1 MCIVCISIAILEEK
15 SALEQQLT
23 VYRSEREQLVVMI
36 QTKHNEA
43 LNWHTEAVRLQQLL
57 QQQQQQAGSRG
68 GTETEGM

>member
-1 MCIVCISIAILEEK
+1 MSIAILEEK

-23 VYRSEREQLVVMI
+23 VYKTEREQLVVMI

-57 QQQQQQAGSRG
+57 QQQQQQAGSSSSG